1 MNIEINGQKLDFQAE
16 GERNLGEIL
25 GAIESECEK
34 SAMTVTGIK
43 ADGRDI
49 PADELDRFFA
59 LEPNAVGLIELSTI
73 SGSDVRTMLGD
84 LGTRLTE
91 CCPELIEIPVLLQT
105 GKDMR
110 VMEIINACSSNLHS
124 LYQILPL
131 LPIAGIQGDGPDID
145 GTTLGQYPSVLSPV
159 LRDLL
164 DALEKK
170 DTILVGDLSEYELAP
185 KIEKL
190 GTVLATLT

>member
-1 MNIEINGQKLDFQAE
+1 LNIEINGRKLDFQTE
-16 GERNLGEIL
+16 QEQNLGEIL
-25 GAIESECEK
+25 GAIENECEK
-34 SAMTVTGIK
+34 SGMTVTGIK
-43 ADGRDI
+43 ADGRNV
-49 PADELDRFFA
+49 PADELDAFFA

-73 SGSDVRTMLGD
+73 SGSDVRAMLGD
-84 LGTRLTE
+84 LGTRFTE
-91 CCPELIEIPVLLQT
+91 CCPALIEIPVLLQT
-105 GKDMR
+105 GKDLKA
-110 VMEIINACSSNLHS
+110 MEIINACSSNLHN

-131 LPIAGIQGDGPDID
+131 LAIAGIPGEGPDID
-145 GTTLGQYPSVLSPV
+145 GTALGQYPSVLSPV

>member
-1 MNIEINGQKLDFQAE
+1 MNIEINGQKLEFQIE

-25 GAIESECEK
+25 GGIESECEK
-34 SAMTVTGIK
+34 SGMTVTSIM
-43 ADGRDI
+43 ADGKDI
-49 PADELDRFFA
+49 PADELDTFFA
-59 LEPNAVGLIELSTI
+59 LEPNAVGTIELSTI
-73 SGSDVRTMLGD
+73 SGSDVRAMLGN
-84 LGTRLTE
+84 LGTRFAAY
-91 CCPELIEIPVLLQT
+91 CPNLVEIPVLLQT

-110 VMEIINACSSNLHS
+110 VMEIINACSSDLHN

-131 LPIAGIQGDGPDID
+131 LPIAGISGNGPDID
-145 GTTLGQYPSVLSPV
+145 GTPLGSYPSVLSPV

-164 DALEKK
+164 EALEKK

-185 KIEKL
+185 RIEKL

>member
-1 MNIEINGQKLDFQAE
+1 MNGQKLDFQTE
-16 GERNLGEIL
+16 GERSLGEIL
-25 GAIESECEK
+25 GAIEIECEK
-34 SAMTVTGIK
+34 SGMTVTGIK

-49 PADELDRFFA
+49 PADELDAFFA
-59 LEPNAVGLIELSTI
+59 LEPEAIESIELSTI
-73 SGSDVRTMLGD
+73 SGSDVRAMLGN
-84 LGTRLTE
+84 LGARFTE
-91 CCPELIEIPVLLQT
+91 YCPALIEIPVLLQT
-105 GKDMR
+105 GKDLR
-110 VMEIINACSSNLHS
+110 VMEIINACSSDLRN

-131 LPIAGIQGDGPDID
+131 LAIAGIPGNGPDID
-145 GTTLGQYPSVLSPV
+145 GTALGQYPSVLSPV

-190 GTVLATLT
+190 GTVLATLS